1 MRPVNSLTI
10 TGNLGSD
17 AEHAVTKSG
26 RDMLRFS
33 IGHTHRRKNQSGQ
46 WEDAGTTWINVT
58 AFERDAMDLARQL
71 TKGVRVMVTGPVEHR
86 QYEKRDGGV
95 GYSLDMI
102 ADHIAI
108 TPRTTPTQQ
117 QAGGTWNQAPQG
129 GGFGGGFDAGDPAP
143 F

>member
-1 MRPVNSLTI
+1 MRPINALTI
-10 TGNLGSD
+10 TGNLARD

-33 IGHTHRRKNQSGQ
+33 IAHTHRRKNQSGQ

-58 AFERDAMDLARQL
+58 AFERDAIDLARQL
-71 TKGVRVMVTGPVEHR
+71 TKGARVMVTGPIEHR

-117 QAGGTWNQAPQG
+117 QAGSTWNQAPQG
-129 GGFGGGFDAGDPAP
+129 SGFGGGFDAGDEAP

>member
-1 MRPVNSLTI
+1 MRPINALTI
-10 TGNLGSD
+10 TVNLGSD

-33 IGHTHRRKNQSGQ
+33 IGHTHRRKDQSGQ
-46 WEDAGTTWINVT
+46 WADAGTTWVSVT
-58 AFERDAMDLARQL
+58 AFERDAADLAHQL
-71 TKGVRVMVTGPVEHR
+71 TKGTRVMVTGPVEHR
-86 QYEKRDGGV
+86 QYEKRDGSV

-117 QAGGTWNQAPQG
+117 QPSGTWNQAPQG
-129 GGFGGGFDAGDPAP
+129 GGFGGEEAP
-143 F
+143 PF

>member
-1 MRPVNSLTI
+1 MRPINSLTI
-10 TGNLGSD
+10 TGNLGGD

-33 IGHTHRRKNQSGQ
+33 IGHTHRRKDQSGQ
-46 WEDAGTTWINVT
+46 WADAGTTWVSVS
-58 AFERDAMDLARQL
+58 AFERDAADLARQL
-71 TKGVRVMVTGPVEHR
+71 TKGTRVMVTGPVEHR
-86 QYEKRDGGV
+86 QYEKRDGSV

-102 ADHIAI
+102 ADHIAV
-108 TPRTTPTQQ
+108 TPRTTPAQQ

-129 GGFGGGFDAGDPAP
+129 GFGGAQDDSQPP

>member
-1 MRPVNSLTI
+1 MRPINSLTI
-10 TGNLGSD
+10 TGNLGGD

-58 AFERDAMDLARQL
+58 AFERDALDLARQL
-71 TKGVRVMVTGPVEHR
+71 TKGARVMVTGPVEHR
-86 QYEKRDGGV
+86 QYEKRDGTT
-95 GYSLDMI
+95 GYSLDLI
-102 ADHIAI
+102 ADHIAT

-117 QAGGTWNQAPQG
+117 QAGSTWNQAPQG
-129 GGFGGGFDAGDPAP
+129 SGFGGFDAGDEAP

>member
-1 MRPVNSLTI
+1 MRPINSLTI

-33 IGHTHRRKNQSGQ
+33 IAHTHRRKDQSGQ
-46 WEDAGTTWINVT
+46 WADAGTTWINVT
-58 AFERDAMDLARQL
+58 AFERAAADLAHQL
-71 TKGVRVMVTGPVEHR
+71 TKGARVMVTGPIEHR

-117 QAGGTWNQAPQG
+117 QPGNTWNQAPQG
-129 GGFGGGFDAGDPAP
+129 SGFGGEEAP
-143 F
+143 PF

>member
-1 MRPVNSLTI
+1 MRPINALTI
-10 TGNLGSD
+10 TGNLARD

-58 AFERDAMDLARQL
+58 AFERDSMDLARQL

-102 ADHIAI
+102 ADHIAV

-117 QAGGTWNQAPQG
+117 QSGSTWTQAPQSS
-129 GGFGGGFDAGDPAP
+129 FGGGDEAP
-143 F
+143 PF